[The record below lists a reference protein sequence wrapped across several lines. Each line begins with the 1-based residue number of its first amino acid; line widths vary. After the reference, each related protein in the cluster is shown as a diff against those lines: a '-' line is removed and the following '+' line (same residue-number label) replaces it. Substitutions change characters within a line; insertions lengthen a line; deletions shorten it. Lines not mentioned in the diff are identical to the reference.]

1 MGRCAMS
8 ETREQ
13 LSYWR
18 KKEADLRLL
27 ANRSAV
33 PSISDLLRKTALYYQ
48 RLADDLEQR
57 LRDAPDRQKAG

>member
-1 MGRCAMS
+1 MS